1 MLDCVD
7 LGYRY
12 PGGRIGCAGV
22 DLSVPAGELVL
33 LTGPTGCGKSTLL
46 RLMAGLLP
54 RHGSGHRTG
63 QVRVDGADPAVA
75 APAER
80 ASRIGFV
87 SQSPDRQLV
96 TASIGD
102 EIAFALE
109 SAGWPDAD
117 IDARVAGLVQEFGLP
132 TDPHRSC
139 LALSGG
145 QKQRLVVAA
154 ALAARPPVLLL
165 DEPLAHLD
173 PRAASELLAAL
184 RRQADGGVTIVIVA
198 HRLEACRAV
207 ADRVVWME
215 DGRVV
220 ETPNTAAAAAPPPPA
235 PPVGAALL
243 RTPRIAW
250 TWPGTAR
257 PAVTVES
264 LGLCAGERVALVG
277 PNGAGKSTLLS
288 ALTGELGPRSGVPPS
303 VDARTIG
310 VPQDPD
316 LALFCATVRAE
327 LAYAPSEERCSTAE
341 TAERVAAA
349 ATALSITD
357 LLDRPPQAL
366 SRGQRLRTAVAAA
379 LTCGRPVLGLDEP
392 TAGQDPEQVER
403 MMRALA
409 DRTDAALLFATHDLA
424 LAHRWA
430 TRVVVLNDGLVAYD
444 GPVAGADAALD
455 AAGLT

>member
-22 DLSVPAGELVL
+22 DLSVRAGELVL

-46 RLMAGLLP
+46 RLMGGLLP
-54 RHGSGHRTG
+54 RHGSGQRTG
-63 QVRVDGADPAVA
+63 QVRVDGGDPATA
-75 APAER
+75 APTER

-109 SAGWPDAD
+109 SAGWADAD
-117 IDARVAGLVQEFGLP
+117 IDARVADLVRELGLP
-132 TDPHRSC
+132 ADPHRSC
-139 LALSGG
+139 RALSGG

-173 PRAASELLAAL
+173 PRAAAELLAAL
-184 RRQADGGVTIVIVA
+184 RRQADGGVTIVIVE
-198 HRLEACRAV
+198 HRLEACRSV
-207 ADRVVWME
+207 ADRIVWMK
-215 DGRVV
+215 DGRVA
-220 ETPNTAAAAAPPPPA
+220 EAPNTGASTAPPPPA
-235 PPVGAALL
+235 TTVGPELL
-243 RTPRIAW
+243 GTPRIAW
-250 TWPGTAR
+250 TWPGAAR
-257 PAVTVES
+257 PAVAVES
-264 LGLCAGERVALVG
+264 LRLCAGERVALVG
-277 PNGAGKSTLLS
+277 PNGAGKSTLLA
-288 ALTGELGPRSGVPPS
+288 ALTGELGPRSGVAS
-303 VDARTIG
+303 STDARTIG

-341 TAERVAAA
+341 TAGRVAAA

-357 LLDRPPQAL
+357 LLERAPQAL

-379 LTCGRPVLGLDEP
+379 LTCARPVLGLDEP

-403 MMRALA
+403 MMWALA
-409 DRTDAALLFATHDLA
+409 NRTDAALVFATHDLG
-424 LAHRWA
+424 LARRWA
-430 TRVVVLNDGLVAYD
+430 TRVLVLDDGQVAYD
-444 GPVAGADAALD
+444 GPAADADAALD
-455 AAGLT
+455 AAGIT